1 MSCVAK
7 VVLPIMDEIEV
18 EGVLRD
24 LRHLR
29 SFVVTVPGKGLDNG
43 DLSVRVLLGLHT
55 ISKSCARGEH
65 HLKDENGKPRTFCED
80 RYAFSLG
87 LPELA
92 RRMIEQNYFCWQS
105 LDRNRAMNYAV
116 IDIAPSRIRKPVDG
130 EHQVVFFYLYPCR
143 QDVANVDLVV
153 TSCHARE
160 VAFGRIKRRFN
171 MLTVLRTCLFQQ
183 KRVP

>member
-1 MSCVAK
+1 
-7 VVLPIMDEIEV
+7 MDGIEV
-18 EGVLRD
+18 KGVLRD

-43 DLSVRVLLGLHT
+43 DLRVQIAIGIHA

-65 HLKDENGKPRTFCED
+65 DLDDENGKPRAFCED

-116 IDIAPSRIRKPVDG
+116 IDIAPGRVRELVDG
-130 EHQVVFFYLYPCR
+130 DHQVIFFYLYPCR
-143 QDVANVDLVV
+143 TNVADVNLVV
-153 TSCHARE
+153 TSCHARA
-160 VAFGRIKRRFN
+160 VAFGGIKRRFN
-171 MLTVLRTCLFQQ
+171 LLTVLRTCLFQQ